1 MKTTK
6 DRIRDYTIK
15 AIVNK
20 KTNCQDRVEIAK
32 KALIFA
38 TMDEASDY
46 LVLGALQERLDLEYQ
61 IEKIKK

>member
-6 DRIRDYTIK
+6 DRIRHYTMK
-15 AIVNK
+15 AIANK
-20 KTNCQDRVEIAK
+20 RTNCQDRVAIAK

-46 LVLGALQERLDLEYQ
+46 LVLEDLQEKLNLEYE